1 MAVTDPRY
9 KLVSVRLS
17 AVEYAEAEEVS
28 LKHGYRSLSAFA
40 RSAILAFILAPNSAT
55 EQDLRRRIDQLSA
68 ELRRLSQSLEPPI
81 EIPGLATA
89 PSKTRK

>member
-9 KLVSVRLS
+9 KLLSVRLS
-17 AVEYAEAEEVS
+17 AVEFAEAEEVS

-40 RSAILAFILAPNSAT
+40 RSAILAFILTPNSAT

-68 ELRRLSQSLEPPI
+68 ELQRLSERLGSTVDV
-81 EIPGLATA
+81 PGVHN
-89 PSKTRK
+89 P